1 MIKLKAKRGF
11 TLVEIMIVVAIIGL
25 LVAIAIPNFLRARE
39 EARANSCVANLKQ
52 LEGAKER
59 WAMSMNANAA
69 DEATT
74 GDLVP
79 DFLKIEPTCPS
90 GGTYSIN
97 AVNSV
102 PTCSEGSGTDA
113 TVGTYDDHALPY
125 TSYN

>member
-59 WAMSMNANAA
+59 WAMSMNENAA
-69 DEATT
+69 AVATT

-90 GGTYSIN
+90 GGSYEIN

-102 PTCSEGSGTDA
+102 PTCSEGSGTDD

>member
-59 WAMSMNANAA
+59 WAMSMNQSAA
-69 DEATT
+69 SVATT

-79 DFLKIEPTCPS
+79 AFLKIEPTCPS
-90 GGTYSIN
+90 GGDYTYG

-102 PTCSEGSGTDA
+102 PTCSEGSGTDG
-113 TVGTYDDHALPY
+113 VEGTYDDHALPY
-125 TSYN
+125 TTYD